1 MINENYSKKIEIF
14 KNVKKIEDIKNIS
27 SKNNIKINNKNK
39 EDNPIKI
46 ISQNNN
52 NNISLFSL
60 FIDNN
65 SNNSIIISIISF
77 LSYQDLL
84 EFQKVSKE
92 FYTILNN
99 PKIRKEY
106 ILHSNIEINEHLL
119 FYESNIKIR
128 QLKDILIKE
137 LIDYNIT
144 SNIYKNILSL
154 SKDLKEKNGKHSHVI
169 EEIERDIN
177 RTFYTEKFK
186 KGNGK
191 EMLINVLSALAFIR
205 PEIGY
210 CQGMNFIAGA
220 LIELIDEEEKIFWIF
235 LSFID
240 NIDLN
245 LLFLKNMPDYSI
257 RVFQLNYFI
266 KKYYPKL
273 YTHFQ
278 NQQITSDI
286 FFSKWI
292 LTIFANYLPFHK
304 LYKIWDLFIIDKWK
318 AIFKISMVLLG
329 LIKDKIKDLDLT
341 EFCLF
346 FKSNEIKEMITFK
359 YICEHYKDFKITNK
373 ELYELKEEFFVEKIK
388 EKLDNKNEEWDIDQR
403 ELVLVYKKELN
414 NHEIEIKDEINELK
428 TKIEKNNKK
437 CELKNEKYLKQLDI
451 INNYKLQMETKVEIK
466 AGYEKVLRRNL
477 GEENNNNNNN
487 IYNNNI
493 ISPLKNLD
501 NINIGINLNFNH
513 NIENLN
519 EKKGEKDNNINI
531 INNHNNIFVNNINIL
546 NPSHFGFN
554 PGYQINSLNY
564 NSLSDKKKPNLTKS
578 SSTYRNKKNK
588 FIDLNKRKFS
598 FKNFKKISLFGRKPN
613 ELEKIKKEVI
623 KLEKEIDSL
632 NNVLIENYKILDKD
646 KISLEKCQNKKEK
659 YKKKFDDLINNSE
672 NFRKNL
678 LKELSQKLKLSVKFV
693 NTNNY

>member
-1 MINENYSKKIEIF
+1 MINQNYSKTIEIF
-14 KNVKKIEDIKNIS
+14 KNVKKIENINKIS
-27 SKNNIKINNKNK
+27 SANNNKINNK
-39 EDNPIKI
+39 EDDPITI
-46 ISQNNN
+46 ISQNSNNN
-52 NNISLFSL
+52 NNISLFSI

-65 SNNSIIISIISF
+65 TDNSIIISIISF
-77 LSYQDLL
+77 LSYKDLL
-84 EFQKVSKE
+84 ELQKVSKE
-92 FYTILNN
+92 FYIILSN

-106 ILHSNIEINEHLL
+106 ILHSNIENNEHLL
-119 FYESNIKIR
+119 FYESNIKIK

-137 LIDYNIT
+137 LTDYNII

-154 SKDLKEKNGKHSHVI
+154 SKDSKEKNPKYSHVI

-191 EMLINVLSALAFIR
+191 KMLINVLSALAFIR

-273 YTHFQ
+273 FIHFQ
-278 NQQITSDI
+278 NQQINSDI

-318 AIFKISMVLLG
+318 AIFKISIVLLG
-329 LIKDKIKDLDLT
+329 LIKDKIINLDLT

-359 YICEHYKDFKITNK
+359 YICEHYKDYKITNK
-373 ELYELKEEFFVEKIK
+373 ELYELREDFFVEKIK
-388 EKLDNKNEEWDIDQR
+388 EKLDNKNEEWDIDQK
-403 ELVLVYKKELN
+403 ELVLIYRKELN
-414 NHEIEIKDEINELK
+414 NHEIEIKDEINDLK
-428 TKIEKNNKK
+428 IKIEKNNKK

-466 AGYEKVLRRNL
+466 AGYEKVLKRNS
-477 GEENNNNNNN
+477 GEENNNNNNNN

-546 NPSHFGFN
+546 NPSNFGFN

-564 NSLSDKKKPNLTKS
+564 NNFSDIKKKQNSTK

-588 FIDLNKRKFS
+588 NNDLNTRKFS

-613 ELEKIKKEVI
+613 ELEKIKREII

-659 YKKKFDDLINNSE
+659 YKKKFDELINNSE
-672 NFRKNL
+672 NLEKI
-678 LKELSQKLKLSVKFV
+678 
-693 NTNNY
+693 Y